1 MGTSF
6 CVVVLLP
13 QVFLD
18 LVTMFFSVAKPIV
31 EVKPAML
38 TLKNDES
45 GEVQCSVMGQLGL
58 NAKWDI
64 KSGDTMAMDSFYSN
78 STNGTFYNETRLLKI
93 KKPIA
98 YGEFC
103 SLNKEE
109 AVIVCKSKYTCRAE
123 YIFEND
129 TSVEKNATVFYK
141 KGYAWLLLIS
151 FFSLFVLL

>member
-1 MGTSF
+1 MGTSS

-18 LVTMFFSVAKPIV
+18 LVAMFFSVAKPIV

-45 GEVQCSVMGQLGL
+45 GEVQCNVTGQLGL
-58 NAKWDI
+58 NAKWNI
-64 KSGDTMAMDSFYSN
+64 KSGDTMAVDPFYSN
-78 STNGTFYNETRLLKI
+78 STNGIFYNETRLLKI
-93 KKPIA
+93 KKPMA

-109 AVIVCKSKYTCRAE
+109 AVIVCKRKYTCRAE
-123 YIFEND
+123 YTFEND
-129 TSVEKNATVFYK
+129 TSVEKNAMVFYK
-141 KGYAWLLLIS
+141 KGYA
-151 FFSLFVLL
+151 